1 MSNIDTINVGGL
13 DFSVE
18 DSEARDIATGA
29 VNVSAYVE
37 NGNTASRAY
46 PTIGTPINWK
56 GSLYYTK
63 ATITAG
69 STLSTATNLTA
80 AANLG
85 AMIRNIKTYVGTD
98 SKLHFT
104 DATGADS
111 VLPFSSKPELLGT
124 LGSTFDLSSYSG
136 YQQFT
141 SANFFVQVAS
151 ASASAGAAS
160 ISRWTDGS
168 GRDATMSDAWTA
180 SGTASK
186 NSFFSYN
193 ASTGVLTTTKTASS
207 TYTLYGR
214 NRYDS
219 SDVHN
224 ASASLSVTVN
234 GNVYLIR

>member
-13 DFSVE
+13 DYSVE

-85 AMIRNIKTYVGTD
+85 AMIRNIKTYVGSD

-111 VLPFSSKPELLGT
+111 VLPFS
-124 LGSTFDLSSYSG
+124 GSE
-136 YQQFT
+136 
-141 SANFFVQVAS
+141 
-151 ASASAGAAS
+151 
-160 ISRWTDGS
+160 
-168 GRDATMSDAWTA
+168 
-180 SGTASK
+180 
-186 NSFFSYN
+186 
-193 ASTGVLTTTKTASS
+193 ASTITISLKGTTRGVSFKLS
-207 TYTLYGR
+207 TYG
-214 NRYDS
+214 
-219 SDVHN
+219 VI
-224 ASASLSVTVN
+224 SLAMIAVVEVPNGYSNGYYCKDIYQNKVIVNVAAGGGGTKNLTVS
-234 GNVYLIR
+234 GDNVNVAFTNTEGQSRTFNITMAGQIES